1 MWTAIWTVLGF
12 VLPLALLL
20 FLGDS
25 ILAFTAEQLRQRRAY
40 RSGSNANAPIKPASP
55 TTATR

>member
-12 VLPLALLL
+12 VLLLALLP

-40 RSGSNANAPIKPASP
+40 RL
-55 TTATR
+55 RL